1 MKRWFTAI
9 LGKCSLTIFALL
21 LFAGIFLPTIASA
34 DSFARGFLPQ
44 GSLKNGEIV
53 ALAQKANTVKAAP
66 AAQPSLIYGVVVNPS
81 SAPVTFGGGSGQV
94 VVATN
99 GAYPVL
105 VNTFN
110 GPIKTGDYISLSNT
124 DGVGSKATGNDST
137 IVGQSLG
144 NFNNSGTG
152 QVKVNLDITRNPLFK
167 NSLSIPAPLQRI
179 GNSIAG
185 REASPFKIYAAL
197 VVFMLATAVAVILL
211 VVGVRSALVS
221 IGRNPLSRPLI
232 LRGLFQVV
240 TAGVLIFLGGLVAV
254 YLLLR
259 L

>member
-1 MKRWFTAI
+1 MPAM
-9 LGKCSLTIFALL
+9 AH
-21 LFAGIFLPTIASA
+21 A
-34 DSFARGFLPQ
+34 DSFARGFTPQ
-44 GSLKNGEIV
+44 GSLKAGEIV
-53 ALAQKANTVKAAP
+53 ALAQKVNTVRAAP
-66 AAQPSLIYGVVVNPS
+66 AAQPSLIYGVVVNPK
-81 SAPVTFGGGSGQV
+81 SAPVTLGGGSGQV

-99 GAYPVL
+99 GTYPVL

-110 GPIKTGDYISLSNT
+110 GPIRIGDFVSLSNS

-137 IVGQSLG
+137 IVGQALD
-144 NFNNSGTG
+144 NFNNSGVG
-152 QVKVNLDITRNPLFK
+152 QVKVSLDITRNPLFK
-167 NSLSIPAPLQRI
+167 NSLSIPAPLQKI

-197 VVFMLATAVAVILL
+197 TVFILATAVAIILL

-254 YLLLR
+254 YLLIR